1 RLLLYSRIGSGL
13 SPQNAQFT
21 SMTNSAGR
29 LPKPARAPKPPA
41 ANTALSRSVR
51 NLFQTGSVIAFP
63 PSSTHR
69 RSREIPGTSPGR
81 NPGPQVPSRT
91 LAPRFRAGDESN
103 YSSDS
108 DVAVDMVG
116 LASEAG
122 AVADDNRLQRLVE
135 PAVVGM
141 GGGET
146 LARGLGPVAQPGEID
161 GQHAAVLD
169 HHPAADHHAMD
180 GVAVL
185 AVDQLVDRVVAG
197 KPVRVVEIEHHQIG

>member
-1 RLLLYSRIGSGL
+1 MTGKPFARAASISALMYSSATQLSSPQEVRQRLIDSRIGSGL

-29 LPKPARAPKPPA
+29 LPKSARAPKPPA

-81 NPGPQVPSRT
+81 NPPQVPSRT
-91 LAPRFRAGDESN
+91 LAPRFRGGDESN

-108 DVAVDMVG
+108 DVAV
-116 LASEAG
+116 
-122 AVADDNRLQRLVE
+122 
-135 PAVVGM
+135 
-141 GGGET
+141 
-146 LARGLGPVAQPGEID
+146 
-161 GQHAAVLD
+161 
-169 HHPAADHHAMD
+169 
-180 GVAVL
+180 
-185 AVDQLVDRVVAG
+185 
-197 KPVRVVEIEHHQIG
+197 